1 MTTKHLA
8 GPIVAALV
16 LSTAFVLPADTP
28 LREGGW
34 DIAHA
39 TIVAGSPV
47 TAARIALV
55 RGIAVRDDVSF
66 LDGTLETDLDVPRT
80 PQFAGVAFRLENTA
94 NYEIVYFRGDS
105 GRWKEVQYQPV
116 FDGEPTWQLY
126 SGPGYNADL
135 APGVAP
141 AEAPLHVKIAF
152 AGRRAD
158 VYLNRSSEPVLRV
171 PQLVRDP
178 QSGRVAVWAG
188 GGPTAQMTFA
198 DFVADARLDVP
209 LAPSAAR
216 QPLPGQIMTWR
227 VSARLPSPDTIAAP
241 VVLSSEHQAALRA
254 GHVTAAASDGLMNL
268 SRIVGNPGG
277 PQVVNVPGGTGW
289 GLALASVT
297 IRAKRAHVARMRFT
311 FSEGMGVFLNGRRV
325 FSGTNPYASPN
336 LGRLVTDAN
345 VVELPLN
352 PGVNELVLAV
362 TDRAFGWGF
371 RARLEN
377 EHDATVL
384 ASAARMSFSA
394 RHPKP

>member
-1 MTTKHLA
+1 MNTQRLA
-8 GPIVAALV
+8 GPLVAALV
-16 LSTAFVLPADTP
+16 LSTAFALPADERW
-28 LREGGW
+28 REGGW
-34 DIAHA
+34 DVSHA

-47 TAARIALV
+47 SAARIALV
-55 RGIAVRDDVSF
+55 RGIAVRDDIS
-66 LDGTLETDLDVPRT
+66 LTDGTVEAELDVPRSS
-80 PQFAGVAFRLENTA
+80 QFAGLAFRLENTA

-105 GRWKEVQYQPV
+105 ARWKEVQYQPV

-135 APGVAP
+135 APEVAP
-141 AEAPLHVKIAF
+141 VKTSMHVKIVF
-152 AGRRAD
+152 AGTRAD
-158 VYLNRSSEPVLRV
+158 VYVNRSSEPVLRV
-171 PQLVRDP
+171 PQLARAP

-188 GGPTAQMTFA
+188 GGPTARMTFA
-198 DFVADARLDVP
+198 DFAAGARVDAP
-209 LAPSAAR
+209 LAPIAAAE
-216 QPLPGQIMTWR
+216 PLSGQIMSWR

-241 VVLSSEHQAALRA
+241 AALSSEHRVALHA
-254 GHVTAAASDGLMNL
+254 GRVVSAESGGLMNL

-297 IRAKRAHVARMRFT
+297 IRAQRAHVARLRFT

-336 LGRLVTDAN
+336 LGRLVADAN
-345 VVELPLN
+345 AVELPLTA
-352 PGVNELVLAV
+352 GVNELVLAV

-377 EHDATVL
+377 EHDATVE
-384 ASAARMSFSA
+384 APAR
-394 RHPKP
+394 